1 MQSSTNFA
9 RALGERICLVAW
21 MILMV
26 ANTVMVG
33 LSVEL
38 VLFGVILSGYNVNL
52 IDSRTLPFLAIGFAA
67 ALNFPLVAKLHV
79 LGVNHLNFEVHES
92 MLNNASEG
100 WDTLILTFLDET
112 AVRSNQLEKL
122 IRSISEAP
130 SAAERQERRA
140 EAKAWLIENRKS
152 LTEDDREMVAEH
164 LGYLKL
170 P

>member
-38 VLFGVILSGYNVNL
+38 VVFGIILSVYHVNL
-52 IDSRTLPFLAIGFAA
+52 IDAGTLPFLAIGFAA
-67 ALNFPLVAKLHV
+67 ALNFPLVAKLHG
-79 LGVNHLNFEVHES
+79 LGVTHLNFEVHES
-92 MLNNASEG
+92 MLNTTSES

-112 AVRSNQLEKL
+112 SVRSNQLEKL
-122 IRSISEAP
+122 IRAISEAS

-140 EAKAWLIENRKS
+140 EAKAWLIENGAS
-152 LTEDDREMVAEH
+152 LTEEDRETVLEH
-164 LGYLKL
+164 LSYLKL